1 LTTMEIIAA
10 TDGSDPGTAAVR
22 WAAREAA
29 RQRRQLRI
37 IHAFEWESAEVRF
50 DGGYEFV
57 ETGQQFAEAIVAAAV
72 DEARRAAP
80 TIRITSETLVGRPV
94 PRLSAAA
101 DGAEILVLGNRGRG
115 GFTSLL
121 LGSVSRRVATHVA
134 CSVVVVRGN
143 TDDGAG
149 PVVVGCD
156 DSPHSDHVLETAFE
170 AADARGASLTVV
182 RAYLPPTPLWPR
194 NVSGVETPRADE
206 RSRVQERL
214 APWQDKYPEVTV
226 ETIISHDGPAPAL
239 IRRSHE
245 SRLVIVGSHDHGAL
259 ANAMLGSTGTQL
271 LHHAGCPVY
280 IARPHLEHVVG

>member
-1 LTTMEIIAA
+1 MTTMEIIAA

-80 TIRITSETLVGRPV
+80 TIRIRSETLVGR
-94 PRLSAAA
+94 
-101 DGAEILVLGNRGRG
+101 
-115 GFTSLL
+115 
-121 LGSVSRRVATHVA
+121 
-134 CSVVVVRGN
+134 
-143 TDDGAG
+143 
-149 PVVVGCD
+149 
-156 DSPHSDHVLETAFE
+156 
-170 AADARGASLTVV
+170 
-182 RAYLPPTPLWPR
+182 
-194 NVSGVETPRADE
+194 
-206 RSRVQERL
+206 
-214 APWQDKYPEVTV
+214 
-226 ETIISHDGPAPAL
+226 PAL